1 MKKFSLQAERHS
13 QPGGPPRTSRPR
25 TEVFE
30 QNDTATGLVHHVPHH
45 LFTCIFF
52 YFLIDY
58 KHKHT
63 ATGLGCHVPHAL
75 YVWNFFYFLDY
86 KHKRRPRAGVKH
98 QAAEARATVI
108 FFIDSPENP
117 IYKKKMKGKNETKK
131 TNQKSK

>member
-1 MKKFSLQAERHS
+1 MKKSNAQAERHS
-13 QPGGPPRTSRPR
+13 EPDGPPRASRPR

-63 ATGLGCHVPHAL
+63 AVASELYVVHLLNSIFFYLFIDYKHKHTATGLGSHVPHAL
-75 YVWNFFYFLDY
+75 YV
-86 KHKRRPRAGVKH
+86 
-98 QAAEARATVI
+98 
-108 FFIDSPENP
+108 
-117 IYKKKMKGKNETKK
+117 
-131 TNQKSK
+131 